1 MSKVKD
7 FFSKLSNILTGRQ
20 PEPDETEELKNDIDN
35 VISELSRCRRRF
47 ELVTDSDLIDAAIY
61 EELSLRSR
69 YAYLV
74 KKARA
79 QAETVFQRENKE

>member
-1 MSKVKD
+1 MPKINE
-7 FFSKLSNILTGRQ
+7 LINILTGRQ
-20 PEPDETEELKNDIDN
+20 QEPTETEELLNDIDE
-35 VISELSRCRRRF
+35 VISSLSRCSRRF

-61 EELSLRSR
+61 EELALRAR

-79 QAETVFQRENKE
+79 QGITGRTALK